1 MNSLNITNRQE
12 LLLEIERLRLEI
24 QEQSAALDSR
34 FQGPAAI
41 FGTVRSLFRSADPG
55 ARAHHEDVFSL
66 LSRVLIPLTL
76 NKTIFSQ
83 SGFLVKTLVGLI
95 SQKAAGFVNEGSI
108 ETMIVK
114 AKSYV
119 EKLFHKP
126 NPNAQI

>member
-1 MNSLNITNRQE
+1 MSSVNISSRQE
-12 LLLEIERLRLEI
+12 LQLEIARLQSELY
-24 QEQSAALDSR
+24 EQRVALHSR

-66 LSRVLIPLTL
+66 LSRILIPLTL

-119 EKLFHKP
+119 EKVFHKN